1 MWIPNWAKES
11 PTAFGS
17 RPCQPNT
24 KYDSQATPNL
34 QYHVQP
40 LSLDAFRAVVVGG
53 AKVQPFGMP
62 KFADLRDEDLVALQN
77 FVRQQAEVGAK
88 AAEKAEAK

>member
-1 MWIPNWAKES
+1 
-11 PTAFGS
+11 
-17 RPCQPNT
+17 
-24 KYDSQATPNL
+24 
-34 QYHVQP
+34 
-40 LSLDAFRAVVVGG
+40 
-53 AKVQPFGMP
+53 MP